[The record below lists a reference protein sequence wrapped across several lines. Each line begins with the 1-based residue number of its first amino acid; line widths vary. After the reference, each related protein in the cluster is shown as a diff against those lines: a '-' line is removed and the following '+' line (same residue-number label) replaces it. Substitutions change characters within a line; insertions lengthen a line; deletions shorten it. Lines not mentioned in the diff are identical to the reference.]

1 MNVSKASPWHNYVH
15 KKISGFHKGLQLNV
29 IESREPGRAGCNLE
43 QVMQAAKVIE
53 F

>member
-1 MNVSKASPWHNYVH
+1 VSTASPWHNYVH
-15 KKISGFHKGLQLNV
+15 NKIWGFHKVLQLNV
-29 IESREPGRAGCNLE
+29 IESRETGRAGCNLE